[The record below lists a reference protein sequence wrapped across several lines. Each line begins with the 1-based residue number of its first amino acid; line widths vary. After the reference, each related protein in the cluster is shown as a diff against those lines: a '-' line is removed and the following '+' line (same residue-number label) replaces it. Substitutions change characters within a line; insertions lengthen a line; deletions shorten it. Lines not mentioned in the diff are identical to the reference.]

1 MNKILIFIL
10 LCSFN
15 LNGQIN
21 ILNFFTDRKMEIFTS
36 VITAVADAGIDGL
49 VHRYPAMKRKFNLND
64 NFWNPE
70 ISWRNKHELGNPDLG
85 EKFPLSRTA
94 LVFTTDGFHLLKSVR
109 NVSITAT
116 TVHFGLT
123 YKNKSKL
130 FREYEIKNYYSL
142 NNELLFQEKKQ
153 KKFNK
158 ILNIAAEFV
167 FLRLITNIAFEATFS
182 QIKK

>member
-1 MNKILIFIL
+1 MQKYIFIIIL
-10 LCSFN
+10 LFPFS

-21 ILNFFTDRKMEIFTS
+21 IFNFLADRKIEIIGCA
-36 VITAVADAGIDGL
+36 ITGIADAGVDGL

-64 NFWNPE
+64 NFWNAE

-85 EKFPLSRTA
+85 ERFPLSRTA

-130 FREYEIKNYYSL
+130 FREYEVNNYYSL
-142 NNELLFQEKKQ
+142 NNEFLFQEKKP

-167 FLRLITNIAFEATFS
+167 FLRLITNVVFELTFS
-182 QIKK
+182 QIK